1 MKKIVKGIGLMVL
14 VGFALMGCSGKHSVF
29 RPTASG
35 RPYEMMVIMDNAQ
48 WESPAGRALFDVLD
62 TDVPGLPQP
71 ERSFRISQIAPEGF
85 DRIIKICRN
94 IITAD
99 INPAIYTQTK
109 LKFSRDVYAHPQII
123 MTIQSPSEDE
133 FQQYVSSHA
142 HVILDFFNKVEINRQ
157 IAALKG
163 KHSRIVS
170 EKVGEIF
177 GSDLWVP
184 ESLDGIKT
192 GRNFLWASDKR
203 ATANQN
209 VVVYSYPYTDK
220 DTFTKDHFVQM
231 RDSVMRENMPGEREG
246 SYMTTAD
253 SRFVDVRDFA
263 LRGEYAFEARGLWEV
278 KGDMM
283 GGPFVSQARVDVANG
298 RVVVVEGFV
307 FSPDKAKR
315 NLMRQ
320 MEASLYTLRLPA
332 EQHLEE
338 ITVTPSGVEENQ

>member
-1 MKKIVKGIGLMVL
+1 MNKIAKNIGWAVVAVL
-14 VGFALMGCSGKHSVF
+14 VLTACSGKRSVF
-29 RPTASG
+29 RPTSSG
-35 RPYEMMVIMDNAQ
+35 RPYEMMVIMDNAL
-48 WESPAGRALFDVLD
+48 WENPAGRALFDVLD

-71 ERSFRISQIAPEGF
+71 ERSFRISQIAPDGF

-99 INPAIYTQTK
+99 INPTIYTQTK
-109 LKFSRDVYAHPQII
+109 LKFSRDVYAQPQII
-123 MTIQSPSEDE
+123 MTIQSPSEEDFE
-133 FQQYVSSHA
+133 QYVTHHA
-142 HVILDFFNKVEINRQ
+142 QVILDFFNKVEINRQ
-157 IAALKG
+157 ITALKG
-163 KHSRIVS
+163 KHSKIVS

-192 GRNFLWASDKR
+192 GKNFLWASDRR
-203 ATANQN
+203 AVANQN
-209 VVVYSYPYTDK
+209 VVVYSFPYTDQ
-220 DTFTKDHFVQM
+220 DTFTKEHFIQM

-246 SYMTTAD
+246 MYMTTAD

-263 LRGEYAFEARGLWEV
+263 LRGEYVFEARGLWEV

-283 GGPFVSQARVDVANG
+283 GGPFVSQARVDKANG

-315 NLMRQ
+315 NLVRQ
-320 MEASLYTLRLPA
+320 MEASLYTLRLPT
-332 EQHLEE
+332 EQSLEE
-338 ITVTPSGVEENQ
+338 ITVTPSGVEEEQ